1 MNIEEWLKSFE
12 EKEENESFF
21 IYILKD
27 NVIYPYKTKYKKDG
41 DLAKGKYIYSTENF
55 DVPEYIEM
63 KQKVKLSE
71 DEKEILKLLF
81 VNNKKSIQG
90 SIGYLIIEKLV
101 KIEKLYN
108 ENLEKFNLKEI
119 NYEIKIDEFIYID
132 VDDDI
137 EFLLTDPI
145 LGKNENTIF
154 KLIPPLDLQ
163 IFKKLQNSPLITDP
177 FLAYRKL
184 RNLIPLKQPENYKIT
199 TLDTTPTPII
209 TLQMNKY
216 ILVSFEYDKYEIKPY
231 PKEEIT
237 IRYTANGEIQIKRK
251 LDIEEEFIEKIQSF
265 GFKDL
270 ENTFIA
276 NSDDTQTKLEIW
288 DNFLDNLNNLNC
300 EVRYDNF
307 DITFSDE
314 SEISVESSKE
324 KNWFNLSFDI
334 KIGRKNYPL
343 LPIIVPILKEIK
355 SLNDL
360 KEKIRVEYAPN
371 KYITLNTKEI
381 KPILKTIFEL
391 LDKYNGKKL
400 EINPFEAHLLDIDED
415 IRWKGS
421 KELQKLSNQ
430 LKNFDGIKEVTPP
443 KGLSVKLRDYQ
454 KFGLNWLMFLHQF
467 KFGGILA
474 DDMGLGKTIQ
484 TLSFLLKLKETKK
497 LKKPALIIMPTSL
510 IGNWKSEVEKFTPD
524 LSYIAIY
531 GNNRGGDFRKIK
543 NYDLVFTTYNL
554 IVRDFEIYEKIDFEY
569 IILDEAQKIKNPRT
583 KTTQTIKLLNSE
595 YKLALSGTPIENNLI
610 ELWSIFSFLMP
621 GFLWNYKFFK
631 QNIESKIEDNEI
643 RNMLNKRIKPFVL
656 RRTKEKVAKELP
668 KKSEI
673 IKYVEFEEPQAKLY
687 ESIRVIMEKKVRDA
701 ITQNGLAKSQVLV
714 LDALL
719 KLRQICCHPK
729 LLNLEEAKKVKN
741 SAKLELFLEL
751 VDDLI
756 QEGRKILVFS
766 QFTSML
772 SIIEEELNKKDI
784 KHIKLTGS
792 TKNRDE
798 VIDKF
803 KNGNIPVFLI
813 SLKAGGV
820 GLNLTEA
827 DTVIHYDPWWNKA
840 VENQATD
847 RAYRIGQDKNVFV
860 YKLIVKNTIEEKIL
874 ELQKQKENLQQI
886 YETAKFE
893 PTELLELLK

>member
-1 MNIEEWLKSFE
+1 MNIEEWLKSLD
-12 EKEENESFF
+12 ENEESEYFF

-27 NVIYPYKTKYKKDG
+27 NLIYPYKTKYKKDG
-41 DLAKGKYIYSTENF
+41 NLAKGKLITSTENF
-55 DVPEYIEM
+55 SNPDYLAM
-63 KQKVKLSE
+63 RQKVKLSD
-71 DEKEILKLLF
+71 DEKDIIKLLSIEEYIKGSVGYF
-81 VNNKKSIQG
+81 IINKLIQMN
-90 SIGYLIIEKLV
+90 
-101 KIEKLYN
+101 KLYN
-108 ENLEKFNLKEI
+108 ENLEKFSMQNLE
-119 NYEIKIDEFIYID
+119 YQAKIEDKIIFDID
-132 VDDDI
+132 VD
-137 EFLLTDPI
+137 FLQIDPI
-145 LGKNENTIF
+145 LGIKDNTIF
-154 KLIPPLDLQ
+154 KLIPPIKLDL
-163 IFKKLQNSPLITDP
+163 FKKLQNMPKIDNPILV
-177 FLAYRKL
+177 YRKL
-184 RNLIPLKQPENYKIT
+184 RDILPIKQPDNYKIT
-199 TLDTTPTPII
+199 TIDTIPHPII

-231 PKEEIT
+231 PKEDIT
-237 IRYTANGEIQIKRK
+237 IRYTANGEVQIKRNQ
-251 LDIEEEFIEKIQSF
+251 DTENEFIEKIKSS

-276 NSDDTQTKLEIW
+276 QGDTQTKLEIW
-288 DNFLDNLNNLNC
+288 DNFLDNLDLLEC

-307 DITFSDE
+307 DMAFNDE

-334 KIGRKNYPL
+334 KIGRKKYPL

-355 SLNDL
+355 SLNEL
-360 KEKIRVEYAPN
+360 KDKIRIEYAKN
-371 KYITLNTKEI
+371 KYVTLNTKEI

-391 LDKYNGKKL
+391 IEKYNGKSL

-421 KELQKLSNQ
+421 KELKKLSLQ

-443 KGLSVKLRDYQ
+443 KGLSVTLRGYQ
-454 KFGLNWLMFLHQF
+454 QFGLNWLMFLHDF

-524 LSYIAIY
+524 LSYISIY
-531 GNNRGGDFRKIK
+531 GNDRGENFRKIK

-595 YKLALSGTPIENNLI
+595 YKLALSGTPIENNLM
-610 ELWSIFSFLMP
+610 ELWSIFSFVMP
-621 GFLWNYKFFK
+621 GFLWSYKFFK
-631 QNIESKIEDNEI
+631 QNIESKIEDSEI
-643 RNMLNKRIKPFVL
+643 REILNKRIKPFIL

-673 IKYVEFEEPQAKLY
+673 IKYVEFDEAQAKLY
-687 ESIRVIMEKKVRDA
+687 ESIRVVMEKKVRDA

-719 KLRQICCHPK
+719 KLRQVCCHPK
-729 LLNLEEAKKVKN
+729 LLNLEEAKKVKH

-751 VDDLI
+751 VEDLVS
-756 QEGRKILVFS
+756 EGRKTLVFS

-772 SIIEEELNKKDI
+772 SIIEEELKLRDI
-784 KHIKLTGS
+784 KFVKLTGS

-798 VIDKF
+798 IIAKF
-803 KNGNIPVFLI
+803 KNEDIPIFLI

-827 DTVIHYDPWWNKA
+827 DSVIHYDPWWNKA

-886 YETAKFE
+886 YESAKFE
-893 PTELLELLK
+893 ANELLELLKG